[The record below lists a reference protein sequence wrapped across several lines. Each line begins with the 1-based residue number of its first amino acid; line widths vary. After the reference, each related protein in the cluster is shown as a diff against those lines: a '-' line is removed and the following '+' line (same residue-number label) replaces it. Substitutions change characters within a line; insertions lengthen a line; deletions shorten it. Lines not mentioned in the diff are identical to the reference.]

1 MTEQLNNNKY
11 FQLYS
16 PVLKLMKIL
25 KLSVELVLHGFYTTT
40 KLAEIN
46 LCIFTLSP
54 PGSSVHGVLQARV
67 LEWGDIA
74 FSDAHVRRLK

>member
-1 MTEQLNNNKY
+1 
-11 FQLYS
+11 
-16 PVLKLMKIL
+16 MKIL

-54 PGSSVHGVLQARV
+54 PGSSVHGVLQAR
-67 LEWGDIA
+67 IP
-74 FSDAHVRRLK
+74 FSRGSSQPRDQTQVSRAVGRFFTM